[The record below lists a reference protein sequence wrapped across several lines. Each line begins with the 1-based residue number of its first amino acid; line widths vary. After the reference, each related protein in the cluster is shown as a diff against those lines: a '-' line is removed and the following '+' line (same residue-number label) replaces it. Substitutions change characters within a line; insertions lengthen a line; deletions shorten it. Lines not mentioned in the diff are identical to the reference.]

1 MKKFTLLSAA
11 LVAAMGANAQM
22 MIDWNDEGKFV
33 FMPKISLLKAAS
45 LGMQMKQLSFATVLV
60 KARSCLNLMAR
71 QSTFLKS
78 QASKQ

>member
-33 FMPKISLLKAAS
+33 FHAEDFVAE
-45 LGMQMKQLSFATVLV
+45 GSF
-60 KARSCLNLMAR
+60 SWD
-71 QSTFLKS
+71 
-78 QASKQ
+78 